1 MSKEKKIKSFFEKI
15 KEKHRLSF
23 TDDSTYHE
31 KWSFNL
37 STLNMLSL
45 LALYTLLIVLF
56 LFLFIRFT
64 PVKYLFVDNASVY
77 ELKETAIKNQQII
90 DSLEYK
96 INSTDK
102 YLSDLRKIL
111 NGETIIDTL
120 SQKNDLP
127 ENYSP
132 DFSKSEAD
140 SILRYQVEHP
150 KEQLRQLSE
159 NKTKH
164 NDIGFFM
171 SPVNGKIAKGFQPKK
186 KHFGVDIITKKD
198 EPILAILD
206 GVVVFSN
213 WTSTEGN
220 VIVIQ
225 HHNNIISVY
234 KHCSVLLKKLGDKV
248 ETADPIAIVGNSGQY
263 TSGPH
268 LHFEIWQDGTAL
280 NPQELISF

>member
-1 MSKEKKIKSFFEKI
+1 MSEGKKIKSFFERL

-37 STLNMLSL
+37 SNLNLLSL
-45 LALYTLLIVLF
+45 LMLYTLVIVLIIF
-56 LFLFIRFT
+56 LLVRFT
-64 PVKYLFVDNASVY
+64 PIKYLFVDNASVY
-77 ELKETAIKNQQII
+77 ELKEVSIKNKQII
-90 DSLEYK
+90 DSLEHK
-96 INSTDK
+96 IHSTDV
-102 YLSDLRKIL
+102 YLADLKKIL
-111 NGETIIDTL
+111 NGETIDDTL

-127 ENYSP
+127 KNYTP
-132 DFSKSEAD
+132 DFSKSKAD
-140 SILRYQVEHP
+140 SILRYNIEHP
-150 KEQLRQLSE
+150 KEKPK
-159 NKTKH
+159 NKTTH
-164 NDIGFFM
+164 NDVGFFM
-171 SPVNGKIAKGFQPKK
+171 SPVNGKISKGFEPQK

-220 VIVIQ
+220 VLVIQ

-234 KHCSVLLKKLGDKV
+234 KHCSVLLKSLGDKV
-248 ETADPIAIVGNSGQY
+248 ETADPIGIVGNSGKF
-263 TSGPH
+263 TTGPH
-268 LHFEIWQDGTAL
+268 LHFEIWQDGTPL

>member
-1 MSKEKKIKSFFEKI
+1 VDDDKKIKTFIQKL
-15 KEKHRLSF
+15 KEKHRLSY

-45 LALYTLLIVLF
+45 LVLYSLILVFL

-64 PVKYLFVDNASVY
+64 PVKYLFVDNASIY

-96 INSTDK
+96 INSTDN
-102 YLSDLRKIL
+102 YLTDLRKIL
-111 NGETIIDTL
+111 NGDSFDDTL
-120 SQKNDLP
+120 SQNNNIPVDY
-127 ENYSP
+127 NP
-132 DFSKSEAD
+132 DFSKNDAD
-140 SILRYQVEHP
+140 SILRYQVEHQ
-150 KEQLRQLSE
+150 KDNL
-159 NKTKH
+159 NKKTKH
-164 NDIGFFM
+164 NNIGFFM
-171 SPVNGKIAKGFQPKK
+171 SPVNGKISKGFEPNK
-186 KHFGVDIITKKD
+186 KHFGVDIVTKKD

-206 GVVVFSN
+206 GVVIFSN

-225 HHNNIISVY
+225 HHNNILSMY
-234 KHCSVLLKKLGDKV
+234 KHCSVLLKELGDKV
-248 ETADPIAIVGNSGQY
+248 ETADPIAIVGNSGKF
-263 TSGPH
+263 TTGPH
-268 LHFEIWQDGTAL
+268 LHFEIWQDGTPL

>member
-1 MSKEKKIKSFFEKI
+1 MSNDKKIKSFFDKI

-37 STLNMLSL
+37 STLNLLSL
-45 LALYTLLIVLF
+45 LSLYTLILIFILF
-56 LFLFIRFT
+56 IFIRFT

-77 ELKETAIKNQQII
+77 ELKETATKNQQII

-96 INSTDK
+96 INSTDT
-102 YLSDLRKIL
+102 YLTDLKKIL
-111 NGETIIDTL
+111 NDEPFDDSLTK
-120 SQKNDLP
+120 KNDIPLDYNP
-127 ENYSP
+127 N
-132 DFSKSEAD
+132 FSKNDAD

-150 KEQLRQLSE
+150 S
-159 NKTKH
+159 NKAVHKSKQH
-164 NDIGFFM
+164 DVGFFM
-171 SPVNGKIAKGFQPKK
+171 SPVNGNIAKGFDPNK
-186 KHFGVDIITKKD
+186 KHFGVDVITKKD

-206 GVVVFSN
+206 GVIVFSN

-225 HHNNIISVY
+225 HHENMISVY
-234 KHCSVLLKKLGDKV
+234 KHCSVLLKGLGNKV
-248 ETADPIAIVGNSGQY
+248 QAADPIAIVGNSGKFS
-263 TSGPH
+263 TGPH
-268 LHFEIWQDGTAL
+268 LHFEIWQDGVPL

>member
-1 MSKEKKIKSFFEKI
+1 MSKEKKIKPFFEKI

-23 TDDSTYHE
+23 TDDSTYQE

-37 STLNMLSL
+37 SILNMLSL
-45 LALYTLLIVLF
+45 LLLYTLLIVLF
-56 LFLFIRFT
+56 LFLMIRFT

-102 YLSDLRKIL
+102 YLSDLRQIL
-111 NGETIIDTL
+111 NGETINDTL

-132 DFSKSEAD
+132 NFSKSDAD

-150 KEQLRQLSE
+150 KEQSQQLML
-159 NKTKH
+159 NKTKQ
-164 NDIGFFM
+164 NDVGFFM
-171 SPVNGKIAKGFQPKK
+171 SPVNGKIAKGFEPQK
-186 KHFGVDIITKKD
+186 KHFGVDVVTKKD

-225 HHNNIISVY
+225 HHNNILSVY

-248 ETADPIAIVGNSGQY
+248 EIADPIAIVGNSGEY
-263 TSGPH
+263 TTGPH
-268 LHFEIWQDGTAL
+268 LHFEIWQSGSAL